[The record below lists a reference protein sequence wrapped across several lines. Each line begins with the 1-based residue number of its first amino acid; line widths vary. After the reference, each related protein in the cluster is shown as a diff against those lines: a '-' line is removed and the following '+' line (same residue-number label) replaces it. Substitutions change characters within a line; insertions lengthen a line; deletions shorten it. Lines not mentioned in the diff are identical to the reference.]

1 MQVEQGVKIG
11 QQCVASSECAS
22 YHLGNIFPKYRW
34 ILLDG
39 AEGIVVPRERIEGA
53 KLVPTGAEFRLS
65 VTDEAADVRPDQR
78 DPKLIKLQ
86 NSNDRPAKVLPV

>member
-1 MQVEQGVKIG
+1 MIPG
-11 QQCVASSECAS
+11 
-22 YHLGNIFPKYRW
+22 
-34 ILLDG
+34 
-39 AEGIVVPRERIEGA
+39 ERIEGA